1 MQLSTLPFAQTSV
14 NVALCPK
21 IALYPKISLL
31 PKDLQPLPPRQQG
44 FSLIELMVVIGI
56 IGILSGIGIP
66 AYQSYTQK
74 AALTDML
81 QTMVPYKT
89 ASELCSIDLG
99 SLNTCDNG
107 VSNIP
112 ASKASRYVSAVT
124 VKAGIITLTGQQALS
139 GLSVVMEPVINTED
153 GSIDWTRQCT
163 HAGNNGLVS
172 SCEQIFHFNDK
183 GTR

>member
-1 MQLSTLPFAQTSV
+1 MQRLNVLFIGTPATQASASLRDAAQDPV
-14 NVALCPK
+14 QHQRK
-21 IALYPKISLL
+21 RH
-31 PKDLQPLPPRQQG
+31 RQRHQRG

-89 ASELCSIDLG
+89 ATELCSIDLG
-99 SLNTCDNG
+99 DLATCSSG
-107 VSNIP
+107 VANIP
-112 ASKASRYVSAVT
+112 PSKTSRFVSAVL
-124 VKAGIITLTGQQALS
+124 VQAGVITLSGQQALN
-139 GLSVVMEPVINTED
+139 GLSVVMTPVINAQD

-163 HAGNNGLVS
+163 HANQGLAD
-172 SCEQIFHFNDK
+172 SCKKVFHFNDP
-183 GTR
+183 GARR

>member
-1 MQLSTLPFAQTSV
+1 MQRFFLARFLSSRFFSLPV
-14 NVALCPK
+14 
-21 IALYPKISLL
+21 IL
-31 PKDLQPLPPRQQG
+31 PQQRAPTDYQRG

-99 SLNTCDNG
+99 ELASCNNG

-112 ASKASRYVSAVT
+112 LSKASRYVSDVL
-124 VKAGIITLTGQQALS
+124 VQAGIITLSGQQALN
-139 GLSVVMEPVINTED
+139 GLKVVMTPVINSTD

-163 HAGNNGLVS
+163 HAGNQGLVD
-172 SCEQIFHFNDK
+172 SCKQIFHFTDA
-183 GTR
+183 GARQ

>member
-1 MQLSTLPFAQTSV
+1 MQL
-14 NVALCPK
+14 K
-21 IALYPKISLL
+21 MISPVLL
-31 PKDLQPLPPRQQG
+31 PAHSAVTCSRTTSKHQNYQQG

-99 SLNTCDNG
+99 ELVACKNG

-112 ASKASRYVSAVT
+112 ESKQSRYVSE
-124 VKAGIITLTGQQALS
+124 VKVEAGVITLIGKQALS
-139 GLSVVMEPVINTED
+139 GLSVVMTPVINSAD
-153 GSIDWTRQCT
+153 GSIDWSRQCLNT
-163 HAGNNGLVS
+163 GNDGLVK
-172 SCEQIFHFNDK
+172 SCEQIFHFNDT

>member
-1 MQLSTLPFAQTSV
+1 MQRL
-14 NVALCPK
+14 N
-21 IALYPKISLL
+21 LL
-31 PKDLQPLPPRQQG
+31 FILTPASHAGRGRHHRHQGQRG

-89 ASELCSIDLG
+89 ATELCSIDLG
-99 SLNTCDNG
+99 DLATCNSG

-112 ASKASRYVSAVT
+112 VSKTSRFVSAVL
-124 VKAGIITLTGQQALS
+124 VQAGVITLSGQQALN
-139 GLSVVMEPVINTED
+139 GLSVVMTPVINAQD

-163 HAGNNGLVS
+163 HAGNQGLAD
-172 SCEQIFHFNDK
+172 SCKKIFHFNDP
-183 GTR
+183 GAR

>member
-1 MQLSTLPFAQTSV
+1 MQSQ
-14 NVALCPK
+14 
-21 IALYPKISLL
+21 SLIL
-31 PKDLQPLPPRQQG
+31 TRPLAHDGCRTPHPNAHQRG

-56 IGILSGIGIP
+56 IGILSGIAIP

-99 SLNTCDNG
+99 ELGPCNIG

-112 ASKASRYVSAVT
+112 LTKTSRYVSAVQ
-124 VKAGIITLTGQQALS
+124 VESGIITLTGQQALK
-139 GLSVVMEPVINTED
+139 GLTVVMTPVIDTAD
-153 GSIDWTRQCT
+153 GSIDWKRQCT
-163 HAGNNGLVS
+163 NEGNTGMVDA
-172 SCEQIFHFNDK
+172 CKQVFHFNDK
-183 GTR
+183 STR

>member
-1 MQLSTLPFAQTSV
+1 MRRL
-14 NVALCPK
+14 N
-21 IALYPKISLL
+21 LL
-31 PKDLQPLPPRQQG
+31 FIFTPATQASARLRHCYQRQGQRQGHQRG

-89 ASELCSIDLG
+89 ATELCSIDLG
-99 SLNTCDNG
+99 DLATCNNG
-107 VSNIP
+107 ASNIP
-112 ASKASRYVSAVT
+112 PSKTSRFVNAVL
-124 VKAGIITLTGQQALS
+124 VQAGVITLSGQQSLN
-139 GLSVVMEPVINTED
+139 GLSVVMTPVINTQD

-163 HAGNNGLVS
+163 HAGNQGLVD
-172 SCEQIFHFNDK
+172 SCEKIFHFNDP
-183 GTR
+183 GARQ

>member
-1 MQLSTLPFAQTSV
+1 MH
-14 NVALCPK
+14 
-21 IALYPKISLL
+21 SLIFSHTTFSQRFSQQ
-31 PKDLQPLPPRQQG
+31 QPQSRRQRG

-81 QTMVPYKT
+81 QTMIPYKT

-99 SLNTCDNG
+99 ELVTCNNG
-107 VSNIP
+107 VSSIP
-112 ASKASRYVSAVT
+112 ASKASRYVSAIE
-124 VKAGIITLTGQQALS
+124 VKAGIITLSGQQALN
-139 GLSVVMEPVINTED
+139 GLSVVMTPVVNKLD

-163 HAGNNGLVS
+163 LAGNEGLVNA
-172 SCEQIFHFNDK
+172 CKQIFHFSDPS
-183 GTR
+183 TR

>member
-1 MQLSTLPFAQTSV
+1 MQRFFSTTLAEHFFH
-14 NVALCPK
+14 
-21 IALYPKISLL
+21 
-31 PKDLQPLPPRQQG
+31 PRDRHASQQG

-89 ASELCSIDLG
+89 ASELCSIDQGELT
-99 SLNTCDNG
+99 NCNNG

-112 ASKASRYVSAVT
+112 LSKPSRYVSDVLVQGGT
-124 VKAGIITLTGQQALS
+124 ITLSGQQALS
-139 GLSVVMEPVINTED
+139 GLQVIMTPRVNTTD
-153 GSIDWTRQCT
+153 GSIDWSRQCT
-163 HAGNNGLVS
+163 HAGNQGLVE
-172 SCEQIFHFNDK
+172 SCRQVFHFNDAS
-183 GTR
+183 RRP